1 LDISQILR
9 NFLPQFGAPKIC
21 TRVQISPCSP
31 PSYAIALH
39 PAYYNLVSKKIHL
52 SILQATS
59 SCQFHGKEGLPDKK
73 EPKPL
78 LERTE

>member
-31 PSYAIALH
+31 LVTPLH
-39 PAYYNLVSKKIHL
+39 Y
-52 SILQATS
+52 ILLITI
-59 SCQFHGKEGLPDKK
+59 
-73 EPKPL
+73 
-78 LERTE
+78 